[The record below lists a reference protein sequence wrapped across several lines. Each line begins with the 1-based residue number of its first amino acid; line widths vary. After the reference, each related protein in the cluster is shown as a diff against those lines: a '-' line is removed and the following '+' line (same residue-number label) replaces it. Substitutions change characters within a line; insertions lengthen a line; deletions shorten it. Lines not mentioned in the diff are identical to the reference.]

1 MTETTGRSGDARKH
15 LLEELDELHLSL
27 HDGVEFQRDI
37 PLLNEPVTLAGDD
50 TELTI
55 PILTDSIEETQ
66 AEQADVESDQ
76 PPGGPSD
83 DDKLDQLLEELVAE
97 HLPRLEQ
104 KLRDRLREMI
114 QREQLDLLDNTP
126 LNNHVDES

>member
-1 MTETTGRSGDARKH
+1 LTDTTGRSGDARKH

-37 PLLNEPVTLAGDD
+37 PLLNEPVALAEDD

-55 PILTDSIEETQ
+55 PILTDSIESAPE
-66 AEQADVESDQ
+66 EQADSKHAPSPDE
-76 PPGGPSD
+76 PPD
-83 DDKLDQLLEELVAE
+83 DDKLDQLLDELVAE

-126 LNNHVDES
+126 LNNHVDEG